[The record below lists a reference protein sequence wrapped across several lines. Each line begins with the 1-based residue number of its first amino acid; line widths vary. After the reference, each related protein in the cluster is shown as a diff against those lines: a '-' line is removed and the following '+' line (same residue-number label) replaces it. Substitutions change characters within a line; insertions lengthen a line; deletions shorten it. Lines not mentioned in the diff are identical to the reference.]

1 MKFAKIFAALV
12 CVAIPTISAQ
22 TQAQG
27 QDQAAP
33 AMATSSSK
41 AADIMGQTQWRH
53 FKLWFAGSLGN
64 WELANYEV
72 GQIGDSFDTAA
83 KLNPT
88 IGNIPFAQ
96 LLSRESA
103 PPLADIG
110 KAIAARNGKDFVRAF
125 ERLTAACNSCHA
137 AANVGFIMIRVP
149 TSSPFSDQS
158 FPPERK

>member
-1 MKFAKIFAALV
+1 MKFAKYFAVLL
-12 CVAIPTISAQ
+12 CMAIPAISAQ
-22 TQAQG
+22 TPAQG
-27 QDQAAP
+27 QDQAGP
-33 AMATSSSK
+33 AKATASLK

-72 GQIGDSFDTAA
+72 GQIKDSFDTAA
-83 KLNPT
+83 RLNPM
-88 IGNIPFAQ
+88 IGRVPFAQ
-96 LLSRESA
+96 LLESESA

-110 KAIAARNGKDFVRAF
+110 KAIAARDGKDFVKAF

-137 AANVGFIMIRVP
+137 AANVGFIKIRAP

-158 FPPERK
+158 FPPE

>member
-1 MKFAKIFAALV
+1 KFFAAALCIAV
-12 CVAIPTISAQ
+12 SAISAQ

-33 AMATSSSK
+33 AKATSSPK

-83 KLNPT
+83 KLNPM
-88 IGNIPFAQ
+88 IGNVPFAQ
-96 LLSRESA
+96 LLGSESA

-110 KAIAARNGKDFVRAF
+110 KAIAARNGKDFVKAF
-125 ERLTAACNSCHA
+125 ERLTAACNTCHA
-137 AANVGFIMIRVP
+137 AANVGFIKIR
-149 TSSPFSDQS
+149 
-158 FPPERK
+158 

>member
-1 MKFAKIFAALV
+1 MKFAKYFGALL
-12 CVAIPTISAQ
+12 CMAIPAISAQ
-22 TQAQG
+22 TRAQG

-33 AMATSSSK
+33 AKATSSPK

-83 KLNPT
+83 RLNPM
-88 IGNIPFAQ
+88 IGGVPFAQ
-96 LLSRESA
+96 LLKSESA
-103 PPLADIG
+103 PPLEDIG
-110 KAIAARNGKDFVRAF
+110 KAIAARDGKDFVKAF

-137 AANVGFIMIRVP
+137 AANVGFIKIRVP

-158 FPPERK
+158 FPPE